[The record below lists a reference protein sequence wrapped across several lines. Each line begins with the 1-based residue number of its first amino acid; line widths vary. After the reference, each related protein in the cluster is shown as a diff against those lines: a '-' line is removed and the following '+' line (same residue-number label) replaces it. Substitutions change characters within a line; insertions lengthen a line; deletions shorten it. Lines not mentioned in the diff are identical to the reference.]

1 MTYWIWV
8 TATLIGYTMS
18 SGLWATT
25 DPWAVC
31 RGPCII
37 LIACCLHLNST
48 RECWVGSRHPL
59 PCMPTTM
66 VSRFCTARPLGWSD
80 QALPRAYETIV
91 PQCQGA
97 LLLLSN
103 KIGRIMLFWISLKL
117 CWMRDRHSLGDWNHS
132 FCFACRLF
140 NYPLCWQQGCC
151 QRWKRSHFRDVI
163 ITALSVQGKTQLDDV
178 LFHIYATKF

>member
-66 VSRFCTARPLGWSD
+66 VSRFCTARQAVLWGGQTKLFQELMRPLFHNAKGPFFSCLIKLVESCFSGSVLNCAGWGTD
-80 QALPRAYETIV
+80 IPWGIGTILFALPAGSLTILSAGSR
-91 PQCQGA
+91 GA
-97 LLLLSN
+97 VN
-103 KIGRIMLFWISLKL
+103 VE
-117 CWMRDRHSLGDWNHS
+117 RDHILGM
-132 FCFACRLF
+132 
-140 NYPLCWQQGCC
+140 
-151 QRWKRSHFRDVI
+151 
-163 ITALSVQGKTQLDDV
+163 
-178 LFHIYATKF
+178 